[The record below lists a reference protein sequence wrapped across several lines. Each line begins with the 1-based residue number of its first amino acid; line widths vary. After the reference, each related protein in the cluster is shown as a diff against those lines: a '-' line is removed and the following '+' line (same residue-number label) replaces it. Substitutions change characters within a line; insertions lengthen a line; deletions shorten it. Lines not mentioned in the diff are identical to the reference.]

1 MENGDDYEINK
12 IMRHFVANNAKAY
25 HPYYDEIKDH
35 PGRDLMN
42 IGSRLAF
49 LRDQRGLTQEELAS
63 SLGISRAALSHYEKN
78 RREPDTETLGKVA
91 DLFQVSI
98 DYLVGRTSQ
107 SNVTLDPE
115 VRQFSDRLELSD
127 EQLMEQFAL
136 TIDGRKLTA
145 EEARRFIAFVRA
157 ERNMNNP

>member
-1 MENGDDYEINK
+1 
-12 IMRHFVANNAKAY
+12 
-25 HPYYDEIKDH
+25 
-35 PGRDLMN
+35 MN

-98 DYLVGRTSQ
+98 DYLVGRTAQ
-107 SNVTLDPE
+107 TNATLDSD
-115 VRQFSDRLELSD
+115 VRQFTDELELSD
-127 EQLMEQFAL
+127 DEILSHFAL

-157 ERNMNNP
+157 ERNMNG

>member
-1 MENGDDYEINK
+1 
-12 IMRHFVANNAKAY
+12 
-25 HPYYDEIKDH
+25 
-35 PGRDLMN
+35 MN

-49 LRDQRGLTQEELAS
+49 LRDQRGLTQEELAT

-98 DYLVGRTSQ
+98 DYLVGRTNHAQ
-107 SNVTLDPE
+107 TTLDAD
-115 VRQFSDRLELSD
+115 VRQFSDALELSD
-127 EQLMEQFAL
+127 DQMLEHFAL
-136 TIDGRKLTA
+136 TVDGRKLTP

-157 ERNMNNP
+157 ERNMNE

>member
-1 MENGDDYEINK
+1 
-12 IMRHFVANNAKAY
+12 
-25 HPYYDEIKDH
+25 
-35 PGRDLMN
+35 MN

-98 DYLVGRTSQ
+98 DYLVGRTHQ
-107 SNVTLDPE
+107 STATLDPD
-115 VRQFSDRLELSD
+115 VRQFTDELELAD
-127 EQLMEQFAL
+127 DQLLDHFAL
-136 TIDGRKLTA
+136 TVDGRKLTA

-157 ERNMNNP
+157 ERNMSN